1 MSYIEPKPSPEED
14 IYFGGLVIRATDET
28 HKRIKEF
35 IVNNTNAKIIYQ
47 KKSVAYL
54 KITPATQEPPINE
67 ASYSIP

>member
-35 IVNNTNAKIIYQ
+35 IIKETDAKLIYQ

-54 KITPATQEPPINE
+54 KITPASQEPPINE
-67 ASYSIP
+67 AFCSIP